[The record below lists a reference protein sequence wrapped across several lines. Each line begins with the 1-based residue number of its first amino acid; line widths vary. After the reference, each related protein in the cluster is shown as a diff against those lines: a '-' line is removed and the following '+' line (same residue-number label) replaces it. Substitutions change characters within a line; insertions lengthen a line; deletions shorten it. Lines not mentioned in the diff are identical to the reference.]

1 MTKPQQKHLHS
12 ELPAY
17 LAEQVH
23 IVDQTLDKWVPAEST
38 DPASIHKAM
47 RYSLFAGGKRI
58 RPILAIAA
66 ARAVSDSPDGIE
78 NAAATL
84 ELIHTYSLIHDDL
97 PALDND
103 DLRRGCPTC
112 HIVFGDAMAILA
124 GDSLLTLAFEVL
136 GRLPLI
142 DAERKIR
149 LVEELA
155 RASGTVGGMIG
166 GQVNDIEGEKKIPTA
181 FLLESIHR
189 AKTGA
194 LLRASL
200 RMGAI
205 YAGAT
210 SEELAALSEFGERV
224 GLAFQIIDDVL
235 DVEVLPKNL
244 GKLWAKTLPN
254 TRPPFPPSYGLGPSR
269 TWPKKKR
276 SPAHAAL
283 QNFDDR
289 ADCLRQI
296 ADFIVQRKHEE
307 RLDVAMFQR
316 QLGRIAR
323 ESASAYIFR
332 ANSRLTAEEPQSRA
346 MLWEERHA
354 SKSRTF
360 KYVSRADSKL
370 EAALKAFAVDPTGKV

>member
-1 MTKPQQKHLHS
+1 MTKTQF
-12 ELPAY
+12 ELTAY
-17 LAEQVH
+17 LAEQVRV
-23 IVDQTLDKWVPAEST
+23 VDEALEKWVPAEST

-58 RPILAIAA
+58 RPILAMAA
-66 ARAVSDSPDGIE
+66 GRAVSDSPDGIE

-103 DLRRGCPTC
+103 DLRRGRPTC
-112 HIVFGDAMAILA
+112 HKVFGEAMAILA

-136 GRLPLI
+136 SRLPLTN
-142 DAERKIR
+142 ASTKIR

-166 GQVNDIEGEKKIPTA
+166 GQVNDIEGERKAPTA

-194 LLRASL
+194 LLRASV

-210 SEELAALSEFGERV
+210 AEELAALSEFGERV

-235 DVEVLPKNL
+235 DVEESSEKL
-244 GKLWAKTLPN
+244 GKTAGKDAAQQKIT
-254 TRPPFPPSYGLGPSR
+254 FPAVYGLERSR
-269 TWPKKKR
+269 QMAEEER
-276 SPAHAAL
+276 LAAHAAL
-283 QNFDDR
+283 HAFDDR
-289 ADCLRQI
+289 ADRLRQI
-296 ADFIVQRKHEE
+296 SDFIVRRK
-307 RLDVAMFQR
+307 
-316 QLGRIAR
+316 
-323 ESASAYIFR
+323 
-332 ANSRLTAEEPQSRA
+332 T
-346 MLWEERHA
+346 
-354 SKSRTF
+354 
-360 KYVSRADSKL
+360 
-370 EAALKAFAVDPTGKV
+370 